1 MNNQLT
7 SKESG
12 LDKDYGR
19 LSVQRR
25 GGVRFSIRQLICS
38 SIIVSLL
45 AVSTPAAFETAL
57 TGGKGLYHHTL
68 TSLKLIDWA
77 FFSRFLPKQ
86 NISKQTHLD
95 RVQSVVSIEI
105 DSGEDAYIVGK
116 RIPLFATAY
125 DQNGV
130 PVSGVRFTWEV
141 EDPNGNLVDT
151 GNNAL
156 TSDVPGQY
164 RITVRSG
171 SVFSSRTVTLYDQQQ
186 FSEFSHDGKAQS
198 SKLIP
203 YFDEWMVDNIH
214 HARRMRNLRG
224 NVPAKPKGKTNFT
237 IAAPVFSIAGRG
249 LNVDL
254 SLNYNSQV
262 WSKLDQDV
270 SYDMDKDWLSPGW
283 SMGFGK
289 IINIINGG
297 IVQVDPDG
305 TRRFFPG
312 TIEGGNDRITYVGQS
327 VDGKFIK
334 SRTTTSV
341 SPNGQCFYNPTTYL
355 KYPDGTTVWF
365 DVFEYRGCYTISEPI
380 TMVPKLIRDRNGN
393 EVEISYHNPVNTP
406 PGRWINQIRDT
417 LGRTFT
423 FNYVLDNNRYYLS
436 SISGQGLPD
445 QNQQIVTRTFVRL
458 QYKNHTVSHNFSGL
472 TPHVRESNI
481 KVLSAIYYPSTQSGY
496 WFGDAD
502 SYSPYGM
509 IRKVDEHRAMSY
521 STENGISAGQTTRRR
536 IYSYPENTNTAINDV
551 PTFTTATESWE
562 GMTTQPSVTEYQVN
576 WDANPRTTT
585 TIASDGTRV
594 TEYSFNLSALS
605 DTNPDKIRD
614 GLTYKTEVY
623 DSLNQLRS
631 RNEVEWELGYQ
642 INTCTGQPSGCV
654 EARVPRPKRII
665 ESEIENGITLSKT
678 TVNDFG
684 QSGEYNQPHE
694 TKEYGYGGE
703 PNDLLRRT
711 VRGFVKKGDSPTTGE
726 DWELRPR
733 MIGLPTTTEIFD
745 GATSARIGYT
755 KNEYDL
761 NPLLSFSGVNPTNFC
776 TASFCNAITERGNI
790 SATTSYSDAAILE
803 GELRDNREYDKAGNM
818 VLYKPEVTANTL
830 NKYVFSIDNEYAYP
844 EEIIA
849 ASDDPNLPA
858 FKIQSS
864 AIYDFN
870 TGLTLSATDSDN
882 QEVIYIYD
890 PEKWRLNTTQLPTGG
905 STTIGY
911 DDVNR
916 IYSQFAFSGQN
927 QAAGKQRSMTNGLG
941 LVSRKETFVGVVSGQ
956 DVWDVVEI
964 EYDQLGRVKRTSNPF
979 RSNESQHGVYWSEV
993 FYDGI
998 GRPWK
1003 TVAADG
1009 SEKLEYYNETS
1020 RPQYASVEP
1029 GRTIRVKDPI
1039 GREKWHRT
1047 DIDGNIVEVIEPAP
1061 DGNGS
1066 VASNGL
1072 RTKYTY
1078 DKLKRLV
1085 ETEQGAQ
1092 LRRFRYDSLGRLI
1105 SQKMAE
1111 TANSLDSSGTFVG
1124 GGNGEWSDFYVYDKF
1139 SNITSYTDAR
1149 GVTTNYSYQDPALP
1163 QFPIDPFNRVFS
1175 VSYNTNGAPDVL
1187 PAPSVSY
1194 AYVTS
1199 GNLTKVRS
1207 VSTSGV
1213 STVELSYDT
1222 LGRINE
1228 KKTTLSSRPT
1238 FPLVVNYIYD
1248 SLNRVTDVFYPTQHG
1263 AGGSRKNV
1271 KYDFDDAGRI
1281 DGLSVDAANYASDFT
1296 FNNFG
1301 QIGSVKIGPSG
1312 ANQITETY
1320 AYNPQNGLLEN
1331 QKVLKSGTA
1340 LLDLSYQ
1347 YQQCSCSTGGGGQV
1361 SKIVNNLDANRN
1373 RSYDYDAL
1381 GRLRRVIGGVNKSW
1395 SQEYSYDRYGNRTGV
1410 IALGVEALLGSD
1422 QGNVPLPEAIRPD
1435 SGKQT
1440 KDSPNPST
1448 RLSPVSDLTLVNGR
1462 KSKAQNTQELI
1473 QRGSVYG
1480 VSSKSGS
1487 EEPNN
1492 SPGKNV
1498 VPETQSQG
1506 SNYVPFDFDNDDK
1519 ADVSVFQRSTGNWVV
1534 SQSSN
1539 GQPIWTSFGMNGDQ
1553 VAPGDYDGDGIED
1566 RAVWRP
1572 SDGVWYLLQSSAG
1585 FAAVQFG
1592 QAGDSIVPADFDG
1605 DGKTD
1610 IAVWRP
1616 STGVWWILQSSNF
1629 QVVGA
1634 NFGAGQFGDIPV
1646 QADYDG
1652 DSKADIAVWRPS
1664 EGNWYLLRSTL
1675 GFGVIGWGLAGDVP
1689 VQADYDGDGRADVA
1703 IWRPSTG
1710 AWWITQS
1717 SDSQVVTHSL
1727 GSGQAGDVTVPADY
1741 DGDGKTDPAVWR
1753 PSEGNWYIQR
1763 SSLGLTTVQWGSSGD
1778 IPVPSALRRRSSA
1791 PKNQSMAI
1799 PRDGHETLTFDSASN
1814 RITTSG
1820 FTYDLAGNQTRM
1832 VQPDGGVKR
1841 FQYDAAG
1848 RLVKIKTDSN
1858 KTIVTHTYGASRERL
1873 ITQNGDEA
1881 STSFT
1886 YYAWDGESVIS
1897 EFVEGLS
1904 SNLVWSKNY
1913 VFMGGA
1919 LLATHTKT
1927 DTSERTEFAHS
1938 DRLGTRLV
1946 SDPSAGTYFEQTTL
1960 PFGNALPSESTG
1972 ATNRLFTS
1980 YDRSVSTG
1988 LDYAIN
1994 RFYDP
1999 AQGRF
2004 TQVDPIKMSSTS
2016 LIDPQTLNLYS
2027 YTANDPVNRVDP
2039 DGKFWGWIG
2048 AGLAFLG
2055 RWIGGVFR
2063 NTNFNFNFNIR
2074 GLPISFGFQGHF
2086 RNIYVGVAGFNVQVT
2101 GTNSIFN
2108 QFRKPR
2114 NSSTNDCSNAVLVD
2128 VSQYISDDPRSDG
2141 AASRFPY
2148 IHRDAANDFIA
2159 AMNAISSGS
2168 SSVSGR
2174 AGGGFSIGFNELFRP
2189 FAVQVEYWRQYQENL
2204 KADRARKPRPYP
2216 RIAKAA
2222 RVTENSY
2229 PGSSNHG
2236 AGFAFD
2242 IASDYQTFRM
2252 LSGPYKGRTVL
2263 QVFEAFGFLHNEP
2276 GDAPHFN
2283 YKVKPTAAQKLEAQN
2298 YYRDCLAGR

>member
-1 MNNQLT
+1 MRHLNKSVGKHKLGPRRQRF
-7 SKESG
+7 G
-12 LDKDYGR
+12 L
-19 LSVQRR
+19 
-25 GGVRFSIRQLICS
+25 IMRQVICS
-38 SIIVSLL
+38 LL
-45 AVSTPAAFETAL
+45 IACLLGVSTPAAIETAVTSGTTIYRNSL
-57 TGGKGLYHHTL
+57 LSFKLVDWSIL
-68 TSLKLIDWA
+68 TSLFNRQRGQKRSL
-77 FFSRFLPKQ
+77 Q
-86 NISKQTHLD
+86 D
-95 RVQSVVSIEI
+95 RLAQVAKIEI
-105 DSGEDAYIVGK
+105 NASGERFIIGK
-116 RIPLFATAY
+116 RIPLYATAL
-125 DQNGV
+125 DQYEKPVGGV
-130 PVSGVRFTWEV
+130 NFDWEIT
-141 EDPNGNLVDT
+141 DPNGNPIEID
-151 GNNAL
+151 NNVFS
-156 TSDVPGQY
+156 SDIPGVY
-164 RITVRSG
+164 AVTVRSG
-171 SVFSSRTVTLYDQQQ
+171 AVSATGTFELFDFAA
-186 FSEFSHDGKAQS
+186 FSELSPDKKPEES
-198 SKLIP
+198 NLIP

-224 NVPAKPKGKTNFT
+224 NVPAKPKGKTNFA
-237 IAAPVFSIAGRG
+237 ISAPVLSIPGRG

-254 SLNYNSQV
+254 GLHYNSQV

-270 SYDMDKDWLSPGW
+270 SYDMDKDVLSPGW

-305 TRRFFPG
+305 TRRYFPG
-312 TIEGGNDRITYVGQS
+312 TINGGGDRITYVGQS

-341 SPNGQCFYNPTTYL
+341 SPTGDCFYNPTTYL

-380 TMVPKLIRDRNGN
+380 TMVPKLIQDRHGN
-393 EVEISYHNPVNTP
+393 QIEISYHNPVNNP

-472 TPHVRESNI
+472 TPHVRENNI

-521 STENGISAGQTTRRR
+521 SSGTGISAGQLTRRR
-536 IYSYPENTNTAINDV
+536 VYSYPENTTTAISDV
-551 PTFTTATESWE
+551 PTFDTVTESWE
-562 GMTTQPSVTEYQVN
+562 GMVTPPSGTEYQVN

-594 TEYSFNLSALS
+594 TEYSFNLSTLA

-623 DSLNQLRS
+623 DSSGQLRS

-642 INTCTGQPSGCV
+642 INSCAGQPSGCV
-654 EARVPRPKRII
+654 EAKVPRPKKII

-678 TVNDFG
+678 TVNDYG
-684 QSGEYNQPHE
+684 QSGEYNQPLE

-703 PNDLLRRT
+703 PNDLLHRT
-711 VRGFVKKGDSPTTGE
+711 VRGFTKKGDSPTTGE

-733 MIGLPTTTEIFD
+733 LIGLPTTTEIFD
-745 GATSARIGYT
+745 GTTNARIGYT

-761 NPLLSFSGVNPTNFC
+761 NPLLSFSGANPTNFC
-776 TASFCNAITERGNI
+776 ITFFCNSITEKGNL
-790 SATTSYSDAAILE
+790 SATTSYSDAATPG
-803 GELRDNREYDKAGNM
+803 GEFRDNREYDKAGNM
-818 VLYKPEVTANTL
+818 VLHKPEITANTL

-844 EEIIA
+844 EEIIT

-864 AIYDFN
+864 AVYDFN
-870 TGLTLSATDSDN
+870 TGLTLSATDADN
-882 QEVIYIYD
+882 QEVAYTYD
-890 PEKWRLNTTQLPTGG
+890 PEKWRLDTTQLPTGG
-905 STTIGY
+905 STTVGY
-911 DDVNR
+911 DDINR
-916 IYSQFAFSGQN
+916 IYSQSAFTGPS

-941 LVSRKETFVGVVSGQ
+941 LVSRKETFVGVVGGQ

-979 RSNESQHGVYWSEV
+979 RSNESAHGVYWSEV

-1009 SEKLEYYNETS
+1009 SEKFEYYNETS
-1020 RPQYASVEP
+1020 RPQNASSEA
-1029 GRTIRVKDPI
+1029 GRTLRVKDPV

-1047 DIDGNIVEVIEPAP
+1047 DIDGNVVEVIEPAP

-1072 RTKYTY
+1072 RTEYTY
-1078 DKLKRLV
+1078 DKLKRLI

-1092 LRRFRYDSLGRLI
+1092 FRRFRYDSLGRLI

-1111 TANSLDSSGTFVG
+1111 TANSLDSSGVFVG
-1124 GGNGEWSDFYVYDKF
+1124 DGNGQWSDFYVYDKF

-1149 GVTTNYSYQDPALP
+1149 GVTTTYSYQNPALP
-1163 QFPIDPFNRVFS
+1163 QFPIDPLNRVFS
-1175 VSYNTNGAPDVL
+1175 VSYNTNSAPDVL
-1187 PAPSVSY
+1187 PAPGVSY
-1194 AYVTS
+1194 TYETS

-1213 STVELSYDT
+1213 STVELDYDS
-1222 LGRINE
+1222 LGRMNE
-1228 KKTTLSSRPT
+1228 KKTTLSTRPN
-1238 FPLVVNYIYD
+1238 FPITINYVYD
-1248 SLNRVTDVFYPTQHG
+1248 SLNRVTDIIYPTQYG

-1271 KYDFDDAGRI
+1271 QYDFDAAGRI
-1281 DGLSVDAANYASDFT
+1281 DGLSVDASSYASNFN

-1301 QIGSVKIGPSG
+1301 QISSVKIGPSG
-1312 ANQITETY
+1312 TNQITETY
-1320 AYNPQNGLLEN
+1320 AYNPLSGLLEN

-1361 SKIVNNLDANRN
+1361 TKITNNLDANRN

-1381 GRLRRVIGGVNKSW
+1381 GRLRKVTGGINKSW
-1395 SQEYSYDRYGNRTGV
+1395 SQEYSYDRYGNRTNV
-1410 IALGVEALLGSD
+1410 TALGVEALRGEG
-1422 QGNVPLPEAIRPD
+1422 QGNVPLPEVIRPD

-1440 KDSPNPST
+1440 SETNDSPNPNT
-1448 RLSPVSDLTLVNGR
+1448 RLSPVSDLRLVNGK
-1462 KSKAQNTQELI
+1462 KSKAQSPQELI
-1473 QRGSVYG
+1473 QRGSIYG
-1480 VSSKSGS
+1480 VSSKSGP
-1487 EEPNN
+1487 EELKN
-1492 SPGKNV
+1492 SPDKEIS
-1498 VPETQSQG
+1498 PETQSQG
-1506 SNYVPFDFDNDDK
+1506 SNYVPFDFDNDEK
-1519 ADVSVFQRSTGNWVV
+1519 ADVSVFQRPTGAWVV
-1534 SQSSN
+1534 SQSGN
-1539 GQPIWTSFGMNGDQ
+1539 GQPNSTNFGLNGDQ

-1572 SDGVWYLLQSSAG
+1572 SDGVWHLLQSTAG
-1585 FAAVQFG
+1585 YGALQFG
-1592 QAGDSIVPADFDG
+1592 QSGDSIVPADYDGDGKTDMAVWRSSTGTWWIFQSSNLQVVGANFGAGHLGDIPVQADFDG

-1616 STGVWWILQSSNF
+1616 S
-1629 QVVGA
+1629 
-1634 NFGAGQFGDIPV
+1634 
-1646 QADYDG
+1646 
-1652 DSKADIAVWRPS
+1652 
-1664 EGNWYLLRSTL
+1664 EGNWYLLQSTQ
-1675 GFGVIGWGLAGDVP
+1675 GYAVVGWGVAGDVP

-1710 AWWITQS
+1710 AWWIFQS
-1717 SDSQVVTHSL
+1717 SNGQVLTPTL
-1727 GSGQAGDVTVPADY
+1727 GSAQSGDITVPADY
-1741 DGDGKTDPAVWR
+1741 DGDGKTDVAVWR
-1753 PSEGNWYIQR
+1753 PSDGNWHIQR
-1763 SSLGLTTVQWGSSGD
+1763 SSLGFITVQWGSSGN
-1778 IPVPSALRRRSSA
+1778 IPVPSAYRRRSSA

-1799 PRDGHETLTFDSASN
+1799 PRDGHETLAFNNASN

-1820 FTYDLAGNQTRM
+1820 FTYDLAGNQTRI

-1848 RLVKIKTDSN
+1848 RLVKIKADSG
-1858 KTIVTHTYGASRERL
+1858 KTLTTHTYGASRERL
-1873 ITQNGDEA
+1873 ITQDGDET

-1886 YYAWDGESVIS
+1886 YYAWDGEAVIS

-1927 DTSERTEFAHS
+1927 DTGEKTEFAHS
-1938 DRLGTRLV
+1938 DRLGTRV
-1946 SDPSAGTYFEQTTL
+1946 VTDQASGTHFEQATL
-1960 PFGNALPSESTG
+1960 PFGTALNSESSG
-1972 ATNRLFTS
+1972 ATNRRFTS

-1994 RFYDP
+1994 RFYDS

-2004 TQVDPIKMSSTS
+2004 TQVDPIKMASSR

-2048 AGLAFLG
+2048 AIFGFLAAF
-2055 RWIGGVFR
+2055 FR
-2063 NTNFNFNFNIR
+2063 NTNFNFNFNFR
-2074 GLPISFGFQGHF
+2074 GLPLSFGFQGHF
-2086 RNIYVGVAGFNVQVT
+2086 RNIYVGVAGFTVQVT
-2101 GTNSIFN
+2101 GRDSVFKMFGQSAAGN
-2108 QFRKPR
+2108 Q
-2114 NSSTNDCSNAVLVD
+2114 
-2128 VSQYISDDPRSDG
+2128 
-2141 AASRFPY
+2141 
-2148 IHRDAANDFIA
+2148 
-2159 AMNAISSGS
+2159 
-2168 SSVSGR
+2168 SVSGTLTEEQINEIRDDAVMSAINKLTGACGDFVSGSYKAVDVLRELKKSGYIYAMPSKAQRSWVNGQELR
-2174 AGGGFSIGFNELFRP
+2174 AWGFARTAVTWGYINLYRDFFYGTNTHFGQSVKDARILTILHEIGHVTRAYRHAASERSKWF
-2189 FAVQVEYWRQYQENL
+2189 EN
-2204 KADRARKPRPYP
+2204 KADP
-2216 RIAKAA
+2216 
-2222 RVTENSY
+2222 
-2229 PGSSNHG
+2229 
-2236 AGFAFD
+2236 
-2242 IASDYQTFRM
+2242 TFREV
-2252 LSGPYKGRTVL
+2252 LSDTEVNAEIFKRC
-2263 QVFEAFGFLHNEP
+2263 F
-2276 GDAPHFN
+2276 
-2283 YKVKPTAAQKLEAQN
+2283 
-2298 YYRDCLAGR
+2298 